1 MEKVVMNAARTEK
14 GYSCSCDLLPGW
26 VVAYSGEFDGFRS
39 YVQESIDFY
48 VDCARQNQ
56 EKYPA
61 VFDGE
66 YEVIYKFDIV
76 SLLAYYKGILSF
88 SALQKI
94 TGINQRQ
101 LNHYAAGISKPR
113 PQQEEKIRNGLHSLA
128 MTLLTVTV

>member
-1 MEKVVMNAARTEK
+1 MNAARTEN

-26 VVAYSGEFDGFRS
+26 IVAHNGEFEDFRA

-48 VDCARQNQ
+48 VECARQDK
-56 EKYPA
+56 ESYPP

-113 PQQEEKIRNGLHSLA
+113 PQQEAKIRDGLHHLA

>member
-1 MEKVVMNAARTEK
+1 MEKVVMNAAYTAK
-14 GYSCSCDLLPGW
+14 GYSCNCDLLPGW
-26 VVAYSGEFDGFRS
+26 VVAFSGDFEGFRQ

-48 VDCARQNQ
+48 VDGARQDGTA
-56 EKYPA
+56 YPQ

-66 YEVIYKFDIV
+66 YEVVFKFDIV
-76 SLLAYYKGILSF
+76 SLLAHYKGILSF

-94 TGINQRQ
+94 TGINQKQ

-128 MTLLTVTV
+128 MNLLTVTV

>member
-1 MEKVVMNAARTEK
+1 MEKVVMNTARTEK

-26 VVAYSGEFDGFRS
+26 VVAYGDDFEGFRK

-48 VDCARQNQ
+48 IDCARQDH
-56 EKYPA
+56 ESYPP

-66 YEVIYKFDIV
+66 YEVVYKFDIV

-88 SALQKI
+88 SALQKL
-94 TGINQRQ
+94 TGINQKQ
-101 LNHYAAGISKPR
+101 LNHYATGISKPR
-113 PQQEEKIRNGLHSLA
+113 PQQEEKIRNGLHNLA